1 MSTPV
6 HDPQLQTPETS
17 KRRAP
22 GFVFATAR
30 RVVPLGLRQ
39 SIIAVLIGI
48 AICFV
53 IMLLVASE
61 PLVAFQ
67 AFVLGTFRNPYS
79 FGSMLAIATIL
90 ATAAFASTVGFRAGA
105 FNIGTEGQLVLGG
118 LTAAVVAQSVP
129 GGGILAQV
137 AALLAAAVAGAL
149 WILIPTILR
158 VRWRTN
164 EILTTLMA
172 NYIAIDLA
180 LFLVNNFFRD
190 PTSGAVETPPLDH
203 SVWLT
208 QILPPSQANVGL
220 VLVILLAVALW
231 IWFDRTRSG
240 KRGEVSGLQ
249 PAFAEYLGI
258 RSVTYLRNSM
268 LLSGAL
274 AGFAGGLAI
283 LGISHAY
290 IDGFS
295 PQYGFLGITV
305 ALIGRLRPLGILFA
319 AALYAS
325 LITGA
330 TAMQSV
336 SDVPFSLV
344 FVLQGILILLITSQ
358 RIGGKGG
365 AS

>member
-1 MSTPV
+1 MTAPV
-6 HDPQLQTPETS
+6 EQEERET
-17 KRRAP
+17 RRAP
-22 GFVFATAR
+22 SVLLASAR
-30 RVVPLGLRQ
+30 RIVPLGLRQ
-39 SIIAVLIGI
+39 SIVAVLIGI
-48 AICFV
+48 AICFL
-53 IMLLVASE
+53 IMLAVAEE

-67 AFVLGTFRNPYS
+67 AFTLGTFRNAYS
-79 FGSMLAIATIL
+79 IGSMIAIATIL
-90 ATAAFASTVGFRAGA
+90 ATAAFASTVAFRAGA
-105 FNIGTEGQLVLGG
+105 FNIGTEGQLILGG
-118 LTAAVVAQSVP
+118 LTAAVVAPLVP
-129 GGGILAQV
+129 GGGFVAQV
-137 AALLAAAVAGAL
+137 AALGAAAVVGAL
-149 WILIPTILR
+149 WIAIPTVLR

-172 NYIAIDLA
+172 NYIAIDIA

-190 PTSGAVETPPLDH
+190 RTSGAVETPPLERDL
-203 SVWLT
+203 WLLR
-208 QILPPSQANVGL
+208 ILPPSQANIGV
-220 VLVILLAVALW
+220 VLVVLLAVALW

-240 KRGEVSGLQ
+240 KRSEVSGLQ

-258 RSVTYLRNSM
+258 PAGGRLAVSM
-268 LLSGAL
+268 LLSGAI

-305 ALIGRLRPLGILFA
+305 ALIGRLRPLGVLVA
-319 AALYAS
+319 AMLYAS

-336 SDVPFSLV
+336 SNVPFSLV

-358 RIGGKGG
+358 RIGSGKG
-365 AS
+365 ALS